1 VIARLATLAW
11 LVLVWVLLWGELSVG
26 NLLGGLA
33 VGALLLAVFPLAPTH
48 LRGRFRPLAIARLA
62 LTLLWKLIEANA
74 LVAWATLH
82 PSSRFTV
89 GIVSVPIVGASDVL
103 ITFVA
108 NALTLT
114 PGSVVLEVRRGDPTM
129 LLFHVFD
136 LRDAEA
142 VRREVQR
149 VEALAIRAFGSP
161 AAVAALDGATSGDGD
176 GTGAGAGGG
185 TGGGTGGSE

>member
-1 VIARLATLAW
+1 MIAKAAALAW
-11 LVLVWVLLWGELSVG
+11 LVLVWVLLWGELSVA

-33 VGALLLAVFPLAPTH
+33 VGSVLLIVFPLAPTH
-48 LRGRFRPLAIARLA
+48 LRGRFRPLAVARLA
-62 LTLLWKLIEANA
+62 LTLAWKLIEANA

-82 PSSRFTV
+82 PTRQFTV
-89 GIVSVPIVGASDVL
+89 GVVSVPVVGASDAL

-149 VEALAIRAFGSP
+149 VEALAIQAFGSP
-161 AAVAALDGATSGDGD
+161 AAVAALDGAN
-176 GTGAGAGGG
+176 TGIRGG
-185 TGGGTGGSE
+185 TGDMDGGNGPERSGT